1 MVLRDCR
8 GEGRQGPAVAR
19 RLAYWRRH
27 SSGSGDSSSSSTSA
41 RSASHATKDRR
52 SLGLTERYKDFHS
65 FRHTWKTAARGAE
78 LSEEY
83 HDEIS
88 GHDSGSAGRSYG
100 RVPVPN
106 LKRAVDRVKFDRL
119 KIPKWQ

>member
-27 SSGSGDSSSSSTSA
+27 SSGSADSSSSSTSA

-78 LSEEY
+78 LPRNTTTR
-83 HDEIS
+83 
-88 GHDSGSAGRSYG
+88 SAATT
-100 RVPVPN
+100 PVVWGGPTDVF
-106 LKRAVDRVKFDRL
+106 RC
-119 KIPKWQ
+119 PT